1 MIHRTDGETGGMR
14 KGEKPRQIQIAVM
27 NIRTDD
33 FVCFPNSFTI
43 LDLKSV
49 LSAFPALGL
58 LARTSTSTPGPL
70 QLVVLFSESHCG
82 LTVVASAGLNSCV
95 DQAGMNT

>member
-1 MIHRTDGETGGMR
+1 MR
-14 KGEKPRQIQIAVM
+14 KGEKARQIQIAVM
-27 NIRTDD
+27 NILTDD

-58 LARTSTSTPGPL
+58 LARTSASASGPL
-70 QLVVLFSESHCG
+70 LLVVLFSESHCG
-82 LTVVASAGLNSCV
+82 LTVVA
-95 DQAGMNT
+95 